1 LARIAE
7 QAVREKTMSS
17 LICSD
22 GTPYV
27 VPEEF
32 VLEKLERLTAAMK
45 ATTEAEV
52 YAAFGLKAPTI
63 NTKRSKRH

>member
-1 LARIAE
+1 
-7 QAVREKTMSS
+7 MS

-22 GTPYV
+22 GKPYV
-27 VPEEF
+27 IPEEF
-32 VLEKLERLTAAMK
+32 VIEKLERLTAALS

-52 YAAFGLKAPTI
+52 YAAYGLKAPTI